1 MSQFQNYTT
10 VDSYRLSQEL
20 LAKVSFLTSK
30 LKSSDDPKGELV
42 ETEEYVVS
50 LFHVKGWNRRYA
62 SSESCSLIACEHFK
76 GEAAEEEAMK
86 YYLGLIEPDEFPAPE
101 LNAKNYKTW
110 LKEKSFKV
118 EKFFSKA

>member
-30 LKSSDDPKGELV
+30 LKSSDDPKSELV
-42 ETEEYVVS
+42 ETEEYVVA
-50 LFHVKGWNRRYA
+50 LYHVKGWNRRYA

-101 LNAKNYKTW
+101 LNAKSYKTW
-110 LKEKSFKV
+110 LKGKSFKV